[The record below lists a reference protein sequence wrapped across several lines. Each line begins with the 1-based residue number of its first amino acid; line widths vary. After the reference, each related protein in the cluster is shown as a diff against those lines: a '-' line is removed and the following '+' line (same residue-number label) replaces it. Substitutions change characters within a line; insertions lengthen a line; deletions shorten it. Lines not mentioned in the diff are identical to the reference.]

1 MQRWTLGE
9 DDVRNQESLA
19 QAADMLR
26 VGKLV
31 AFPTETVYGLGA
43 NALDEEAVQRIFAA
57 KGRPADNPLIVHIAD
72 ERQLADLLPTEYM
85 PGRVE
90 KQLMDAFWPGPLT
103 LLFPVGQQV
112 ARSVHPGTETVG
124 IRMPDHPVA
133 QSLIRLGGV
142 PIAAPSANTSGRPSP
157 TTAAAVEEDLADA
170 IDGLVD
176 GGPCGIGVEST
187 VLLVDDERAT
197 ILRPGGVTQEMIA
210 NVIDLPVVYDANV
223 TDAKAPALAPGMK
236 YRHYA
241 PNASV
246 HVWWGEPE
254 DVYGAML
261 ALLIDDE
268 APSARPLPKAAVI
281 APDDFLSRYEFPI
294 ARELQQPLP
303 HEAYAD
309 ALAKSLYQLLREFD
323 HQGVT
328 DILIHGVNPGR
339 GLGTAV
345 MNRLQKAAEGRV
357 FRV

>member
-19 QAADMLR
+19 QAAEMLR

-43 NALDEEAVQRIFAA
+43 NALDEAAVQRIFAA

-72 ERQLADLLPTEYM
+72 QRQLADLLPAGYE
-85 PGRVE
+85 PSHVE
-90 KQLMDAFWPGPLT
+90 KKLMDAFWPGPLT

-112 ARSVHPGTETVG
+112 AHSVHPGRDTVG

-133 QSLIRLGGV
+133 QSLIRLCGV

-170 IDGLVD
+170 LDGLVD
-176 GGPCGIGVEST
+176 GGHCGIGVEST
-187 VLLVDDERAT
+187 VLLVDDQRAI

-210 NVIDLPVVYDANV
+210 NVLDLPVVYDANV
-223 TDAKAPALAPGMK
+223 TDANAPALAPGMK

-246 HVWWGEPE
+246 HVWWGDPE
-254 DVYGAML
+254 DVHRAML
-261 ALLIDDE
+261 ELLIDDE
-268 APSARPLPKAAVI
+268 VPSARPLPKASII

-294 ARELQQPLP
+294 ARELQRPLP
-303 HEAYAD
+303 HETYED
-309 ALAKSLYQLLREFD
+309 ALAKNLYQLLREFD
-323 HQGVT
+323 HEGAT